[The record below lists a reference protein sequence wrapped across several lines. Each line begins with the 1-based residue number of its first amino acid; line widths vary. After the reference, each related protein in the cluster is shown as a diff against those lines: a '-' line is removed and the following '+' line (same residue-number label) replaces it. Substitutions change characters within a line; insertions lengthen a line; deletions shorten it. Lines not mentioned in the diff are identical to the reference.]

1 MSVKD
6 NVININVMNLT
17 NGKVKVIKDFYD
29 LPTSLATDLLS
40 YYILQT
46 MLETD
51 SIKIFK
57 TYENDI

>member
-6 NVININVMNLT
+6 LCCNINIMNLT
-17 NGKVKVIKDFYD
+17 NGKIKVIKDFYD
-29 LPTSLATDLLS
+29 LPTSLGQDLLS

-57 TYENDI
+57 SYDNDI